1 MPFERVQYITKSDKL
16 FNVRDNTILLSAL
29 RGYYTKFSVLLEIT
43 RSKSSGG
50 TIDQAG
56 QGPSLTG
63 LFGYGTASDALL
75 LVGRIRN
82 FARIGVTVDCNQ
94 SQSLLGRDVVGML
107 QRTVY
112 ICAIINEL
120 N

>member
-1 MPFERVQYITKSDKL
+1 MPFERAEYVTKSDKL
-16 FNVRDNTILLSAL
+16 FHVRDNTILLSAL

-82 FARIGVTVDCNQ
+82 FARISFDCNQ